1 MKFGKE
7 LIPKVL
13 SGEKTV
19 TRRPL
24 WASWFYKEG
33 QKFSVKD
40 EDGKIYCWCR
50 IKSIREE
57 KLEDI
62 INYGESEIDR
72 EGFPTILA
80 FFTYWNKL
88 YGKVDWDL
96 LVRRIEF
103 ERC

>member
-1 MKFGKE
+1 LRFGKE

-33 QKFSVKD
+33 QRFSVKG
-40 EDGKIYCWCR
+40 EDGKIHCWCR
-50 IKSIREE
+50 IKNIRNE
-57 KLEDI
+57 KLIDI
-62 INYGESEIDR
+62 LKYGENEFDR

-80 FFTYWNKL
+80 FFVYWERR
-88 YGKVDWDL
+88 YGKVDWNL
-96 LVRRIEF
+96 PVRRIEF
-103 ERC
+103 EKC